1 MQPLSRTQTATRG
14 QAVSSTRAR
23 ARWDKA
29 ITIFLFLAIP
39 LALYTYLVIVPV
51 AQAAYYSLY
60 KWNGLGPLTDFIG
73 LENYIRLVSE
83 PVFRN
88 AFGHNLFIAVLSVF
102 LQLPFA
108 LGLAL
113 LLGRSLRGRGFFRV
127 VLFLPYVLSE
137 VIAGTIWTFIYRV
150 DGGLVN
156 LILASI
162 LPGFKPVVWLGD
174 PNTVMY
180 AIFIALTW
188 KYFGIYLIL
197 FIAGLQDIPVE
208 LEEAARIDGAN
219 SGQVNRFIVLPLL
232 GSTIRL
238 AIYLAVV
245 GSIQVFDMVWVMTQG
260 GPVNSSDTMATYLYK
275 FGFQRF
281 QLGYG
286 SAVAVI
292 IFLVAFSFSFLYQR
306 YVMRQE
312 VSYQ

>member
-1 MQPLSRTQTATRG
+1 MQPLSSTQAATHSRVVAQSRT
-14 QAVSSTRAR
+14 R

-29 ITIFLFLAIP
+29 LTVFLFLAIP
-39 LALYTYLVIVPV
+39 FGLYTYLVILPV
-51 AQAAYYSLY
+51 GQAAYYSLY
-60 KWNGLGPLTDFIG
+60 KWNGLGPLTDFVG
-73 LENYIRLVSE
+73 LDNYIRLVSE

-88 AFGHNLFIAVLSVF
+88 AFGHNLFIVLLSLF
-102 LQLPFA
+102 LQLPIA

-113 LLGRSLRGRGFFRV
+113 LLGRGLRGRTFFRV

-137 VIAGTIWTFIYRV
+137 VIAGTIWTFMYRV

-156 LILASI
+156 VVISAI
-162 LPGFKPVVWLGD
+162 VPGYQPISWLGNPD
-174 PNTVMY
+174 TVMY
-180 AIFIALTW
+180 AIFVSLTW

-219 SGQVNRFIVLPLL
+219 SRQVNRFIVLPLL
-232 GSTIRL
+232 GGTTRL
-238 AIYLAVV
+238 AIYLSVV
-245 GSIQVFDMVWVMTQG
+245 GSIQVFDLVWVMTQG
-260 GPVNSSDTMATYLYK
+260 GPVNASETMATYLYK

-306 YVMRQE
+306 YVMSKE
-312 VSYQ
+312 LSY

>member
-1 MQPLSRTQTATRG
+1 MQPLSQTQTATRS
-14 QAVSSTRAR
+14 QTVSGTRAR
-23 ARWDKA
+23 AQWGKA
-29 ITIFLFLAIP
+29 LTIFLFLAIP

-60 KWNGLGPLTDFIG
+60 KWNGLGPLTDFVG
-73 LENYIRLVSE
+73 LDNYVRLLGE
-83 PVFRN
+83 TVFRG
-88 AFGHNLFIAVLSVF
+88 AFSHNMLIAVLSVL

-113 LLGRSLRGRGFFRV
+113 LLGRSMRGRGFFRA

-137 VIAGTIWTFIYRV
+137 VIAGVIWTFIYRV

-156 LILASI
+156 IILSAV
-162 LPGFKPVVWLGD
+162 LPGYQPISWLGD
-174 PNTVMY
+174 PDTVMY
-180 AIFIALTW
+180 AIFITLTW

-197 FIAGLQDIPVE
+197 FIAGLQDIPIE
-208 LEEAARIDGAN
+208 LEEAARIDGAT
-219 SGQVNRFIVLPLL
+219 SGQVNRYVVLPLL
-232 GSTIRL
+232 GSTTRL

-245 GSIQVFDMVWVMTQG
+245 GSIQVFDLVWVMTQG
-260 GPVNSSDTMATYLYK
+260 GPVSSSETMATYLYK

-306 YVMRQE
+306 YVMRRE
-312 VSYQ
+312 ASY